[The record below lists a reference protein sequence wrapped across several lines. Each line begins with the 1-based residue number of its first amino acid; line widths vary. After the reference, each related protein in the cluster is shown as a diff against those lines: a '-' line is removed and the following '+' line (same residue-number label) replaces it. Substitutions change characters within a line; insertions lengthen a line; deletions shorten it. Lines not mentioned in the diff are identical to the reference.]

1 MKRTVKSLAFL
12 LVVAV
17 LLTSFISCG
26 KENKDPTTTS
36 TDRGEQLQIEPI
48 SNEYITLSATPIPLS
63 ATSNTLQ
70 QTLTATIIPAS
81 AANKKVDWTVAW
93 ADSGNKSKVT
103 DYVTVIPKS
112 NGSTTA
118 TVTCRQAFS
127 GNIIITVT
135 TRDGGY
141 TATCI
146 CKYVGTPTSFTI
158 AADKATLVKDQDWNK
173 NITLV
178 ESGNTYYFDL
188 VFSNALGEVGE
199 DFTADYTFSVKSFGG
214 IDTYQ
219 KTYDSSGSLTG
230 TTAGKQALMVA
241 DLMDSSGYCYTYFSK
256 PNGLHTFFTVRISNG
271 KLMIEAEHSPSDFS
285 WEMASRAGKAVCTFD
300 GYTDDKMPYASVTVT
315 ERNTGLSQTIHIRTV
330 SSEEVGLW
338 QQ

>member
-93 ADSGNKSKVT
+93 AHSGNKSKVT

-135 TRDGGY
+135 TRY
-141 TATCI
+141 KHC
-146 CKYVGTPTSFTI
+146 C
-158 AADKATLVKDQDWNK
+158 
-173 NITLV
+173 
-178 ESGNTYYFDL
+178 
-188 VFSNALGEVGE
+188 
-199 DFTADYTFSVKSFGG
+199 
-214 IDTYQ
+214 
-219 KTYDSSGSLTG
+219 
-230 TTAGKQALMVA
+230 
-241 DLMDSSGYCYTYFSK
+241 C
-256 PNGLHTFFTVRISNG
+256 
-271 KLMIEAEHSPSDFS
+271 
-285 WEMASRAGKAVCTFD
+285 C
-300 GYTDDKMPYASVTVT
+300 
-315 ERNTGLSQTIHIRTV
+315 
-330 SSEEVGLW
+330 
-338 QQ
+338 